1 MKDNKEFGKLTSIE
15 YYWKK
20 LNWEFEMLLEEI
32 FFYFDVVHLV
42 PESDVELRREFFKD
56 GFDF

>member
-1 MKDNKEFGKLTSIE
+1 MRKKIVAGNWKMNKTFSEA
-15 YYWKK
+15 
-20 LNWEFEMLLEEI
+20 EMLLEEI
-32 FFYFDVVHLV
+32 FFYFDVMHLV